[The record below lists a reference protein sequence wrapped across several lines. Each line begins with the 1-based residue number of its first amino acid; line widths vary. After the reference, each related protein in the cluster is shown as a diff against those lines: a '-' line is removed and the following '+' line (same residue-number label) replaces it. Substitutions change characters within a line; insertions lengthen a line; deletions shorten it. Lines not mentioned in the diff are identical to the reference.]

1 MTPNRTNIL
10 LDSNL
15 LAEAKRI
22 ARRQRSTA
30 TRVVEQALREYIDRQ
45 GAHRAPYAAEEP
57 AHKDLNE
64 RAEKIRRRLH
74 RPEGW

>member
-45 GAHRAPYAAEEP
+45 GAHRAPYA
-57 AHKDLNE
+57 
-64 RAEKIRRRLH
+64 
-74 RPEGW
+74 